1 VLLGFDVYGVFAF
14 FPSLPLS
21 ENPSMTASVRK
32 RGGFTLIELLVVIAI
47 IAVLIALLL
56 PAVQAAREAARRIQC
71 VNNMKQIGLAL
82 HNYHEANNT
91 FPLGASSAMASI
103 SPTYGGLYFS
113 PYSQWSEH
121 AALLPYLGETAIY
134 NAINFMW
141 GICQGPSRQTGPGGL
156 GGASI
161 MFLVNSTA
169 STTGMKEFWCPSD
182 PQAGNGP
189 YGNTG
194 RDTNNYMASLGTTT
208 NLGNITSFY
217 LPTTYASI
225 PTTGLFGYQN
235 CKSIAA
241 VLDGTS
247 NTVAFTEGAID
258 PSYPPVMFQRFN
270 GMTNVAALG
279 GTGALLYDASS
290 NIPGVLSALQICNQ
304 VWQTGVGGAFGYQ
317 RGDFWCMGN
326 GAHTKVNTIVPPNS
340 MQYQWGYC
348 DYVNASSFTT
358 FSNPDSYHPAGCNVL
373 FTDGSVKAIKGTIN
387 MQIWM
392 ALGTVANGEVV
403 SADQY

>member
-1 VLLGFDVYGVFAF
+1 
-14 FPSLPLS
+14 
-21 ENPSMTASVRK
+21 MTASVRK

-71 VNNMKQIGLAL
+71 VNNLKQIGLAL

-91 FPLGASSAMASI
+91 FPMGASSAMNSI
-103 SPTYGGLYFS
+103 STGYDSWYIS
-113 PYSQWSEH
+113 AYSQWSEH
-121 AALLPYLGETAIY
+121 AVLLPYLGETAIY
-134 NAINFMW
+134 NGINFMI
-141 GICQGPSRQTGPGGL
+141 GICGGPLRGTTSAPH
-156 GGASI
+156 I
-161 MFLVNSTA
+161 MFLVQSTSSTA
-169 STTGMKEFWCPSD
+169 AIKEFWCPSD

-208 NLGNITSFY
+208 NLGNVASFY
-217 LPTTYASI
+217 LPTTYAAI
-225 PTTGLFGYQN
+225 PTTGLFAYQN

-241 VLDGTS
+241 VLDGSS
-247 NTVAFTEGAID
+247 NTVAFAEGVID
-258 PSYPPVMFQRFN
+258 PTATPGPGMPFN

-279 GTGALLYDASS
+279 SIPGALAYDASA
-290 NIPGVLSALQICNQ
+290 NPAGTFAGIQACNQ
-304 VWQTGVGGAFGYQ
+304 VFQTGVGGVFGYQ

-326 GAHTKVNTIVPPNS
+326 GSHTKLSTVVVPNS
-340 MQYQWGYC
+340 STSKWGYC

-358 FSNPDSYHPAGCNVL
+358 YSNADSYHPAGCNTL
-373 FTDGSVKAIKGTIN
+373 FTDGSVKCIKNTIN
-387 MQIWM
+387 PYIWW

>member
-1 VLLGFDVYGVFAF
+1 MT
-14 FPSLPLS
+14 PSDRP
-21 ENPSMTASVRK
+21 
-32 RGGFTLIELLVVIAI
+32 GFTLIELLVVIAI

-82 HNYHEANNT
+82 HNYHEANNS
-91 FPLGASSAMASI
+91 FPMGASHAINSI
-103 SPTYGGLYFS
+103 SRTGYGNWYYS
-113 PYSQWSEH
+113 AYSQWSEH
-121 AALLPYLGETAIY
+121 AVLLPYLGETAVY
-134 NAINFMW
+134 NAINFMI
-141 GICQGPSRQTGPGGL
+141 GICQGPGRATITG
-156 GGASI
+156 ATI

-169 STTGMKEFWCPSD
+169 STTGINEFWCPSD

-189 YGNTG
+189 YGFTG

-208 NLGNITSFY
+208 NLGNVASFY
-217 LPTTYASI
+217 LPTSYASI

-247 NTVAFTEGAID
+247 NTVAFTEGVVD
-258 PSYPPVMFQRFN
+258 PGLPVTSQRFD

-279 GTGALLYDASS
+279 ATGALLYDASS
-290 NIPGVLSALQICNQ
+290 NIPAVLSALQICNQ

-317 RGDFWCMGN
+317 RGSFWCMGN
-326 GAHTKVNTIVPPNS
+326 GANTKVNTIVPPNS
-340 MQYQWGYC
+340 TVYQWGYC
-348 DYVNASSFTT
+348 DYVNASSYTT
-358 FSNPDSYHPAGCNVL
+358 FANPDSYHPAGVNVL
-373 FTDGSVKAIKGTIN
+373 FTDGSVKCIKGTIN